1 MKSNLTFA
9 LVFASCLTAVSAQP
23 RHVRFLAVG
32 DSPPF
37 RQEIR
42 DNVRREIEPDA
53 GSIPPREI
61 VVNKSTVPLAL
72 DRPSITVEVPSGE
85 GQLDLKEKSADEKA
99 EPWVSMPRPEVGD
112 FLVLLWRGAKAVT
125 WEKPRAFAIA
135 DDAVSAP
142 AGSARII
149 NLAPGNV
156 STVLGNE
163 KLNLEPGKLLTRVI
177 PGNAPLSFQVYFPD
191 KAGKLKRINS
201 TELNCEPGQRVL
213 VVIYRADGDA
223 QRSPIKVVVRR
234 EPVTALA
241 VAEPGAKPAKAKE
254 GP

>member
-1 MKSNLTFA
+1 MKSNLTCALAFA
-9 LVFASCLTAVSAQP
+9 TCLVAASAQP

-32 DSPPF
+32 DPPPF
-37 RQEIR
+37 LQEIR
-42 DNVRREIEPDA
+42 DNVRREVEPEA

-61 VVNKSTVPLAL
+61 IVNKTTVPLAL
-72 DRPSITVEVPSGE
+72 DRISIAVEIPVGE
-85 GQLDLKEKSADEKA
+85 GLLALTEKTADEKA
-99 EPWVSMPRPEVGD
+99 EPWVSVPRPEAGD
-112 FLVLLWRGAKAVT
+112 FLVLLWRGAKAVS

-135 DDAVSAP
+135 DDATAAP

-149 NLAPGNV
+149 NLAPGIV

-163 KLNLEPGKLLTRVI
+163 KLNLEPGRLLTRLI
-177 PGNAPLSFQVYFPD
+177 PANAQLPFKVYFPD

-223 QRSPIKVVVRR
+223 PRSPIKVVVRR
-234 EPVTALA
+234 EPVIALA
-241 VAEPGAKPAKAKE
+241 VKEPVAKPTKR
-254 GP
+254 